1 MDSETIAQGC
11 KRGDPAAQAALYRRF
26 RPVLWRVVTR
36 YVPDPARAEDLLHD
50 AFLLAYTHIG
60 QLRDD
65 ARLEAWLVRLARNL
79 ALLHLRQTATTATLP
94 LDETNALEQPAE
106 SGEATGQPTFDEL
119 LELVGRLPEGYR
131 NVFRL
136 HVLDG
141 LSHEEIAARLHISAH
156 TSSSQLLRAR
166 RLLQRWLAGR
176 RLPLLLVLLLLS
188 PAGREVLRRWLL
200 PAPAPRAVPS
210 VPGPPANRP
219 LADGLRP
226 RRSAA
231 PDRLPS
237 PSLPDTAAAAPPAA
251 APPGPA
257 APADTAPHTPPLP
270 AWPRP
275 WMPGSADRQQLA
287 EARSAR
293 PRWQLSLS
301 VNGLRSDHAT
311 EALKLVPPNVAS
323 HTPIDSWE
331 ELRDIINSFES
342 DESTPPALADIA
354 SKNSGPLLE
363 KVRHRPAFSVTLG
376 LRRAL
381 RSGWG
386 VGGSMGYTRL
396 TTDFVLGEGAYVLRT
411 QRLHYLGLSL
421 LADRTCYTTPSGRFC
436 LSAAAGATVEIPLRG
451 TETTAYVTDVTVG
464 DSAALRLY
472 PRLQWSLSG
481 SVGLQYRFTPRLSL
495 EFAPTFRF
503 YPDNGSPLRSLYSDR
518 PWQFTVP
525 LSLRWSF

>member
-65 ARLEAWLVRLARNL
+65 ARLEAWLVRLTRNL
-79 ALLHLRQTATTATLP
+79 ALLHLRQTATIATLP
-94 LDETNALEQPAE
+94 LDETNALELPAE
-106 SGEATGQPTFDEL
+106 SGEATGQPTLDEL

-156 TSSSQLLRAR
+156 TSSSRLLRA
-166 RLLQRWLAGR
+166 
-176 RLPLLLVLLLLS
+176 
-188 PAGREVLRRWLL
+188 
-200 PAPAPRAVPS
+200 
-210 VPGPPANRP
+210 
-219 LADGLRP
+219 
-226 RRSAA
+226 
-231 PDRLPS
+231 
-237 PSLPDTAAAAPPAA
+237 
-251 APPGPA
+251 
-257 APADTAPHTPPLP
+257 
-270 AWPRP
+270 
-275 WMPGSADRQQLA
+275 
-287 EARSAR
+287 
-293 PRWQLSLS
+293 
-301 VNGLRSDHAT
+301 
-311 EALKLVPPNVAS
+311 
-323 HTPIDSWE
+323 
-331 ELRDIINSFES
+331 RDIINSVEG
-342 DESTPPALADIA
+342 DESVPPALADI
-354 SKNSGPLLE
+354 SSQNSGPLLE

-381 RSGWG
+381 RGGWG

-421 LADRTCYTTPSGRFC
+421 LADRTCYTTPSGRFS

-481 SVGLQYRFTPRLSL
+481 SVGLQYRFTPHLSL
-495 EFAPTFRF
+495 EFSPTFRF